1 MRETQN
7 EPRIEKSVVTCD
19 LEGRIET
26 VNSAAIKIFGYTAD
40 ELIGKKRVSLFS
52 PGLVVLGHVTKWLK
66 TAVKDGEYRGRT
78 VFVRKDG
85 SRFAADIRITPTFR
99 DGKQIGYC
107 GVTTPL
113 PDVNPDDAMPAI
125 SLYTRIFSWLV
136 ITRAP
141 FLTATI
147 VPVLVGG
154 AWVASQGLV
163 SPFPWL
169 LFLLAMVGGVALQ
182 IAANTFNDYYDW
194 RSGTDAANN
203 EYFLPYTGGSRSLEL
218 GLISEQGLRR
228 VGIGASAVG
237 ALVGVILTLVHGP
250 VILLFGV
257 FGLFSALFYTA
268 PPLRLVARRGI
279 GELLIGLCF
288 GPLMTAGTTLA
299 LTGMVRPVDFL
310 IGLPIGLLT
319 TAILWIN
326 EFPDMVSDIAT
337 GKIHLVA
344 VLGKQAARWGYL
356 ALLGI
361 AFLLTGIGAA
371 AGLFPTGALLAWLA
385 LPLALYATAIL
396 FQHYADRR
404 LVRANLA
411 TIGLHFVFGVLCA
424 AGLLLIA

>member
-147 VPVLVGG
+147 VP
-154 AWVASQGLV
+154 
-163 SPFPWL
+163 
-169 LFLLAMVGGVALQ
+169 
-182 IAANTFNDYYDW
+182 
-194 RSGTDAANN
+194 
-203 EYFLPYTGGSRSLEL
+203 E
-218 GLISEQGLRR
+218 
-228 VGIGASAVG
+228 IG
-237 ALVGVILTLVHGP
+237 
-250 VILLFGV
+250 
-257 FGLFSALFYTA
+257 
-268 PPLRLVARRGI
+268 
-279 GELLIGLCF
+279 
-288 GPLMTAGTTLA
+288 
-299 LTGMVRPVDFL
+299 
-310 IGLPIGLLT
+310 
-319 TAILWIN
+319 
-326 EFPDMVSDIAT
+326 
-337 GKIHLVA
+337 
-344 VLGKQAARWGYL
+344 
-356 ALLGI
+356 
-361 AFLLTGIGAA
+361 
-371 AGLFPTGALLAWLA
+371 
-385 LPLALYATAIL
+385 
-396 FQHYADRR
+396 
-404 LVRANLA
+404 RA
-411 TIGLHFVFGVLCA
+411 HV
-424 AGLLLIA
+424 